1 MSQIVDLTRLILRE
15 VVSQPS
21 CLWEVPLDTSSQISH
36 MFWGMLGFWCKS
48 RWHDALDWDW
58 GGESLFRRVV
68 CVDCP
73 LSSDK
78 KIAKLKIIW
87 ILLMA
92 REGAPYTDGARA
104 SNLNTPYCDD
114 VACSQV
120 LWVGCFPHVFF
131 ILRVKVRAVM
141 AHIRGKFCYTSSF
154 VEGVEVYDSNHNFT
168 MVLTR
173 KRVSFLTVPHSMFKR
188 SLLGEKLLCCGHS
201 KE

>member
-1 MSQIVDLTRLILRE
+1 VSQIVDLTRLILRE

-92 REGAPYTDGARA
+92 REGVPYTAGARA

-120 LWVGCFPHVFF
+120 LWLGCFPQVFF
-131 ILRVKVRAVM
+131 IQQREEYMSRVLIGLVLSPRGLVLGLVFCPYILIQHTS
-141 AHIRGKFCYTSSF
+141 HIWLIWISGIPYNIWGFY
-154 VEGVEVYDSNHNFT
+154 
-168 MVLTR
+168 
-173 KRVSFLTVPHSMFKR
+173 FLQI
-188 SLLGEKLLCCGHS
+188 
-201 KE
+201 